1 MRITRVLAG
10 AAVFALVAAATSHD
24 GRAQDK
30 LTMVFSTPPQTYAIP
45 YYFAQ
50 DTGIFKSLGLE
61 VVETNLTGD
70 VNAIRL
76 VIQGEGDIALTGPG
90 TMLVSIHNGAAIKS
104 IGAWQ
109 PTVDYVIIGKK
120 PIGKIQD
127 LAGKTIASIAPGEMP
142 TVMPKMVMTKYGVD
156 QSKVEFVSVGAQNA
170 RLQAVLA
177 GKADATMVGIL
188 PATMGVDQGTVNI
201 ISIVKNDFPDLGY
214 VALAVRN
221 SDLTDAKKRAAYKKF
236 LRGSI
241 EGARMVMKD
250 PDKGSELLWERT
262 KRQMDLNLIKKV
274 VRQLND
280 LNVWGVDGGTDP
292 KVMEF
297 TEKMNRDVGVQTR
310 TIAVK
315 DALDGSIAE
324 EVVKELGPYKGS

>member
-1 MRITRVLAG
+1 MRITRFLAG
-10 AAVFALVAAATSHD
+10 AVLALAATATSDD

-61 VVETNLTGD
+61 LAETNLTGD

-109 PTVDYVIIGKK
+109 PTVDYVIIGK
-120 PIGKIQD
+120 IQD

-156 QSKVEFVSVGAQNA
+156 QSKVEFDSVGAQNA

-188 PATMGVDQGTVNI
+188 PATMGVEQGTVNI
-201 ISIVKNDFPDLGY
+201 ISIVKNEFPDLGY

-236 LRGSI
+236 MRGSI
-241 EGARMVMKD
+241 EGARLVMKD
-250 PDKGSELLWERT
+250 PDKGSELLWERS
-262 KRQMDLNLIKKV
+262 KRQMDLALIKKV

-297 TEKMNRDVGVQTR
+297 TEKMNREIGVQTR